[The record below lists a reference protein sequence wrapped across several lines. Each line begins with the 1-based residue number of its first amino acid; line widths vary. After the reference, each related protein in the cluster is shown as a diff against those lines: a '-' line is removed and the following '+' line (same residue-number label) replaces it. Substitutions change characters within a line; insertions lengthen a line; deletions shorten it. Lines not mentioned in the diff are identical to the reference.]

1 MASNYIPIKWN
12 NGKLLREEI
21 AAYMQ
26 KNTIRCPINN
36 TFQIIGKKFT
46 VLILRNMIYLNQI
59 RFNKLL
65 NSIEGI
71 NAKTLS
77 IRLKE
82 MEKDGLIR
90 RKIYNESPIRIEYE
104 MTEKGIAL
112 EPILEQMS
120 AFSMKYFP
128 KEIFKNGKSRTY
140 DEVYGYEKNQ

>member
-1 MASNYIPIKWN
+1 M
-12 NGKLLREEI
+12 LREEI

-65 NSIEGI
+65 NSIAGI
-71 NAKTLS
+71 NAKMLS

-104 MTEKGIAL
+104 MTEKGMAL

-128 KEIFKNGKSRTY
+128 KEIFKNGKPRTY
-140 DEVYGYEKNQ
+140 DEVYSYEKNQ

>member
-1 MASNYIPIKWN
+1 
-12 NGKLLREEI
+12 
-21 AAYMQ
+21 MQ

-46 VLILRNMIYLNQI
+46 VLILRNMLYLNQI
-59 RFNKLL
+59 RFNRLL

-82 MEKDGLIR
+82 MENDGLIR

-104 MTEKGIAL
+104 MTEKGMAL

-128 KEIFKNGKSRTY
+128 KEIFKNGKPRTY

>member
-1 MASNYIPIKWN
+1 MILITVS
-12 NGKLLREEI
+12 KL
-21 AAYMQ
+21 
-26 KNTIRCPINN
+26 TFPINN

-65 NSIEGI
+65 NYIEGI

-128 KEIFKNGKSRTY
+128 KEIFKNGKPRSY

>member
-1 MASNYIPIKWN
+1 M
-12 NGKLLREEI
+12 LREEI
-21 AAYMQ
+21 GAYMR

-104 MTEKGIAL
+104 MTEKGMAL

-128 KEIFKNGKSRTY
+128 KEIFKDGKARSY
-140 DEVYGYEKNQ
+140 DEIYGHAKKPVERENYRNLRK

>member
-1 MASNYIPIKWN
+1 
-12 NGKLLREEI
+12 LLREEI

-128 KEIFKNGKSRTY
+128 KEIFKNGKPRTY
-140 DEVYGYEKNQ
+140 DEVYGYEKNQQNTEIKI

>member
-1 MASNYIPIKWN
+1 
-12 NGKLLREEI
+12 LLREEI

-104 MTEKGIAL
+104 MTEKGMAL

-128 KEIFKNGKSRTY
+128 KEIFKNGKPRTY
-140 DEVYGYEKNQ
+140 DEVYGYEKKPVEHGN

>member
-1 MASNYIPIKWN
+1 M
-12 NGKLLREEI
+12 LREEI

-36 TFQIIGKKFT
+36 TFQVIGKKFT

-82 MEKDGLIR
+82 MENDGLIR

-128 KEIFKNGKSRTY
+128 KEIFKNGKPRTY
-140 DEVYGYEKNQ
+140 DEVYGYEKNK

>member
-1 MASNYIPIKWN
+1 
-12 NGKLLREEI
+12 
-21 AAYMQ
+21 MQ

-36 TFQIIGKKFT
+36 TFQIIGKKFA

-82 MEKDGLIR
+82 MENDGLIR

-128 KEIFKNGKSRTY
+128 KEIFKNGKPRTY
-140 DEVYGYEKNQ
+140 DDVYG

>member
-1 MASNYIPIKWN
+1 M
-12 NGKLLREEI
+12 LREEI

-71 NAKTLS
+71 NALS

-104 MTEKGIAL
+104 MTEKGMAL
-112 EPILEQMS
+112 EPILEQMA

-128 KEIFKNGKSRTY
+128 KEIFKNGKPRTY
-140 DEVYGYEKNQ
+140 NEVYGYEKNR

>member
-1 MASNYIPIKWN
+1 M
-12 NGKLLREEI
+12 LREEI

-104 MTEKGIAL
+104 MTEKGMAL

-128 KEIFKNGKSRTY
+128 KEIFKNGKPRTY
-140 DEVYGYEKNQ
+140 DEVYSYEKNR

>member
-1 MASNYIPIKWN
+1 MASNYIVIE

-104 MTEKGIAL
+104 MTEKGMAL
-112 EPILEQMS
+112 EPILQQMS

-128 KEIFKNGKSRTY
+128 KEIFKNGKPRTY
-140 DEVYGYEKNQ
+140 DEVYGYEKNL

>member
-1 MASNYIPIKWN
+1 M
-12 NGKLLREEI
+12 LREEI

-128 KEIFKNGKSRTY
+128 KEIFKNGKPRTY
-140 DEVYGYEKNQ
+140 DEVYGYEKTSRTRKLQF

>member
-1 MASNYIPIKWN
+1 
-12 NGKLLREEI
+12 LLREEI

-104 MTEKGIAL
+104 MTEKGMAL
-112 EPILEQMS
+112 EPILKQMS

-140 DEVYGYEKNQ
+140 EEVYGYEKNR

>member
-1 MASNYIPIKWN
+1 
-12 NGKLLREEI
+12 LLREEI

-104 MTEKGIAL
+104 MTEKGMAL

-120 AFSMKYFP
+120 AFSMKYFA
-128 KEIFKNGKSRTY
+128 KKIFKNGKPRTF
-140 DEVYGYEKNQ
+140 DEVYGYGKNQ

>member
-1 MASNYIPIKWN
+1 M
-12 NGKLLREEI
+12 LREEI

-104 MTEKGIAL
+104 MTEKGMAL
-112 EPILEQMS
+112 APILEQMS

-128 KEIFKNGKSRTY
+128 KEIFKNGKPRTY
-140 DEVYGYEKNQ
+140 DEVYGYEKNR

>member
-1 MASNYIPIKWN
+1 MASNYIVIK
-12 NGKLLREEI
+12 GKLLREEI

-104 MTEKGIAL
+104 MTEKGMAL

-128 KEIFKNGKSRTY
+128 KEIFKNGKPRTY
-140 DEVYGYEKNQ
+140 DEVYGYEKNR